1 MWRMVH
7 RRRRVAG
14 EDKTVPIF
22 NACQPSQARQWVF
35 SYCLTTHAIV
45 RCAVLGSVL
54 PTSPLFHFISTCK
67 LRGSPLFYG
76 NATNRRAYLRVSPLC
91 LAISMRPLMDAAR

>member
-1 MWRMVH
+1 MWRMVD

-35 SYCLTTHAIV
+35 CIAIL
-45 RCAVLGSVL
+45 RCAYYCAVLGSVL

-76 NATNRRAYLRVSPLC
+76 NATKQRAYLRVSPLC